1 MLNYDPNLVPVSDP
15 GHNGIPLRVALMSD
29 DEMSRYWEIQQQLAA
44 LANSWEPEAS
54 ATLPA
59 RRLSKCAACA
69 RRMWF
74 PWHFWLDAG
83 GFKKEL
89 HVCNRC
95 VRKRGWA

>member
-1 MLNYDPNLVPVSDP
+1 MRR
-15 GHNGIPLRVALMSD
+15 LRNEVQRAAETVRTD
-29 DEMSRYWEIQQQLAA
+29 RQRQLAA
-44 LANSWEPEAS
+44 LAESWEPEAS
-54 ATLPA
+54 ATPPA

-69 RRMWF
+69 RRMLF
-74 PWHFWLDAG
+74 PWHFWLETG